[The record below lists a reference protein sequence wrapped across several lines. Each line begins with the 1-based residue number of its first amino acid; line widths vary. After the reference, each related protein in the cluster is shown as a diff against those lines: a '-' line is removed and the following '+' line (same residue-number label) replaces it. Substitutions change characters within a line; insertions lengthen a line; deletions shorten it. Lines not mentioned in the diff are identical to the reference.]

1 MGRFFYKEVK
11 LALELMRGNEA
22 IGEEAIRAGCRFYA
36 GYPITP
42 QNEIFEYMAKRLPP
56 AGGTFLQ
63 CESEVAGINMIWGAA
78 CTGTRAMTSS
88 SGPGISLMSEGLSS
102 LAAGE
107 LPCVIVDV
115 TRAGPGLGRI
125 SPAQSDYRQV
135 TKGGGHGD
143 YHTIVLGPSSTQE
156 MAEMTMLAFYLADYY
171 RNPVIILIDGMLG
184 QMMEPVDFDLVRPLA
199 AIAKPWALRGKGSG
213 PRKMVYAAPFDDLG
227 LIALNEK
234 LVAKYRE
241 IEEKEQRWE
250 EVSME
255 GAWLVVTAFGSAA
268 RAALDAVQAARAEGI
283 AVGMIR
289 PITLWPFP
297 RRAFAKIR
305 DTARV
310 FLDVE
315 MNAGQMQED
324 LERIVGPDFPIHHL
338 GQGGGK
344 IIYPDEVLEEI
355 RKLA

>member
-1 MGRFFYKEVK
+1 M
-11 LALELMRGNEA
+11 ALELMRGNEA
-22 IGEEAIRAGCRFYA
+22 IAEGAIRAGCRFYT

-42 QNEIFEYMAKRLPP
+42 QNELFEYMAKRMPQE
-56 AGGTFLQ
+56 GGTFLQ

-78 CTGTRAMTSS
+78 CTGMRAMTSS
-88 SGPGISLMSEGLSS
+88 SGPGISLMSEGLTT

-125 SPAQSDYRQV
+125 APAQSDYRQV

-143 YHTIVLGPSSTQE
+143 YHAVVLGPSSTQE
-156 MAEMTMLAFYLADYY
+156 MAETANLAFYLADLY
-171 RNPVIILIDGMLG
+171 RNPVIILMDGMLG
-184 QMMEPVDFDLVRPLA
+184 QMMEPVDFALVKPLPVPE
-199 AIAKPWALRGKGSG
+199 KPWALRGKGNG
-213 PRKMVYAAPFDDLG
+213 PRKMIYAAPFDDPG
-227 LIALNEK
+227 LIQLNLE
-234 LVAKYRE
+234 LAEKYRR

-250 EVSME
+250 DVEIA
-255 GAWLVVTAFGSAA
+255 GAELVVVAFGSAA
-268 RAALDAVQAARAEGI
+268 RAALDAVQMARAEGMK
-283 AVGMIR
+283 VGLIR

-297 RRAFAKIR
+297 KKAFTGLRRSAK
-305 DTARV
+305 A

-315 MNAGQMQED
+315 MNAGQMKED
-324 LERIVGPDFPIHHL
+324 LERVVGPDAVIHHL

-355 RKLA
+355 KKILR

>member
-1 MGRFFYKEVK
+1 
-11 LALELMRGNEA
+11 MRGNEA
-22 IGEEAIRAGCRFYA
+22 IAEGAIRAGCRFYT

-42 QNEIFEYMAKRLPP
+42 QNELFEYMAKRMPQVE
-56 AGGTFLQ
+56 GIFLQ

-88 SGPGISLMSEGLSS
+88 SGPGISLMSEGLTT
-102 LAAGE
+102 LAAGQ

-125 SPAQSDYRQV
+125 APAQSDYRQV

-143 YHTIVLGPSSTQE
+143 YHAIVLGPSSTQE
-156 MAEMTMLAFYLADYY
+156 MADLATLAFYLADLY
-171 RNPVIILIDGMLG
+171 RNPVIILMDGMLG
-184 QMMEPVDFDLVRPLA
+184 QMMEPVDFDKVKPLPVPE
-199 AIAKPWALRGKGSG
+199 KPWILRGKGDN
-213 PRKMVYAAPFDDLG
+213 PRKMIYAAPFDDPG
-227 LIALNEK
+227 LIQLNQE
-234 LVAKYRE
+234 LAEKYRK
-241 IEEKEQRWE
+241 IEENEQRWE
-250 EVSME
+250 EVHMD
-255 GAWLVVTAFGSAA
+255 GAELVVLAFGSAA
-268 RAALDAVQAARAEGI
+268 RVALDAIQAARFEGLP
-283 AVGMIR
+283 VGLIR

-297 RRAFAKIR
+297 RKAFANMRSTVK
-305 DTARV
+305 A

-324 LERIVGPDFPIHHL
+324 LERVVGPNFPIYHL

-355 RKLA
+355 KKLMK

>member
-1 MGRFFYKEVK
+1 M
-11 LALELMRGNEA
+11 ALELMRGNEA
-22 IGEEAIRAGCRFYA
+22 IAEGAIRAGCRFYA

-42 QNEIFEYMAKRLPP
+42 QNELFEYMAKRLPE
-56 AGGTFLQ
+56 AGGIFLQ

-88 SGPGISLMSEGLSS
+88 SGPGISLMSEGLTT
-102 LAAGE
+102 LAAGQ

-125 SPAQSDYRQV
+125 APAQSDYRQV

-143 YHTIVLGPSSTQE
+143 YRAIVLGPSSTQE
-156 MAEMTMLAFYLADYY
+156 MADLATLAFYLADSY
-171 RNPVIILIDGMLG
+171 RNPVIILMDGMLG
-184 QMMEPVDFDLVRPLA
+184 QMMEPVDFDLVKPLPKPP
-199 AIAKPWALRGKGSG
+199 KPWALRGKGDA
-213 PRKMVYAAPFDDLG
+213 PRKMVYAAPFDDPG
-227 LIALNEK
+227 LIQLNQD
-234 LVAKYRE
+234 LAAKYRQ

-250 EVSME
+250 EIGID
-255 GAWLVVTAFGSAA
+255 GAKLVVVAFGSSA
-268 RAALDAVQAARAEGI
+268 RVSLDAVQAARAEGLP
-283 AVGMIR
+283 VGMIR

-297 RRAFAKIR
+297 KNPFQKIR
-305 DTARV
+305 RSIKV

-324 LERIVGPDFPIHHL
+324 LERIVGPDTTVHHL

-344 IIYPDEVLEEI
+344 IIYPDEVYEEI
-355 RKLA
+355 KKIVSI

>member
-1 MGRFFYKEVK
+1 M
-11 LALELMRGNEA
+11 ALELMRGNEA
-22 IGEEAIRAGCRFYA
+22 IAEGAIRAGCRFYT

-42 QNEIFEYMAKRLPP
+42 QNELFEYMAKRMPQ
-56 AGGTFLQ
+56 AEGIFLQ

-78 CTGTRAMTSS
+78 CTGMRAMTSS
-88 SGPGISLMSEGLSS
+88 SGPGISLMSEGLTT

-125 SPAQSDYRQV
+125 APAQSDYRQV

-143 YHTIVLGPSSTQE
+143 YRAIVLGPSSTQE
-156 MAEMTMLAFYLADYY
+156 MAELANLAFYLADLY
-171 RNPVIILIDGMLG
+171 RNPVIILMDGMLG
-184 QMMEPVDFDLVRPLA
+184 QMMEPVDFDQVKPLP
-199 AIAKPWALRGKGSG
+199 IPEKPWALRGKGEG
-213 PRKMVYAAPFDDLG
+213 PRKMIYAAPFDDPG
-227 LIALNEK
+227 LIQLNQRLAE
-234 LVAKYRE
+234 KYRQ

-250 EVSME
+250 EIQTDS
-255 GAWLVVTAFGSAA
+255 ADLVVVAFGSVA
-268 RAALDAVQAARAEGI
+268 RAALDAVQTARAEGI
-283 AVGMIR
+283 KVGLIR

-297 RRAFAKIR
+297 KKAFAKLR
-305 DTARV
+305 RSAKA

-324 LERIVGPDFPIHHL
+324 LERVIGPDFPNYHL

-355 RKLA
+355 KKLMK